1 MTLAM
6 RTSREVY
13 TNGVDAVILASSDSD
28 YWAMINQLD
37 NTRFLVMLE
46 RSKTGQAIT
55 DTLAAHEIPFCFID
69 DFCAGASY
77 GIKTRTLID
86 GIQSRIDG
94 VLAGRIPEEINVRR
108 FMNETLEYSWI
119 KMTDK
124 EKEAFYTRYCSI

>member
-69 DFCAGASY
+69 DFCTGASY

-86 GIQSRIDG
+86 GIQSRIYKTAVFDTNRKN
-94 VLAGRIPEEINVRR
+94 LLRHISA
-108 FMNETLEYSWI
+108 
-119 KMTDK
+119 
-124 EKEAFYTRYCSI
+124 EKGLK